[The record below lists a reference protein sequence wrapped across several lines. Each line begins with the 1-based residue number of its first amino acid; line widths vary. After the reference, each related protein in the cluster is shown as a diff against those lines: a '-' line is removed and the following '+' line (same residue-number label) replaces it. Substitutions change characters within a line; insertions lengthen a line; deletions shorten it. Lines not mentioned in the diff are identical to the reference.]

1 MSTSNASS
9 AVPNEDVM
17 GTITTK
23 NEIFREVE
31 QAFGQ
36 VPEWMRQM
44 PQEAHDG
51 FWSSMRDFQL
61 AETKIPNKYKELI
74 GLGVA
79 GATRCRYCA
88 LDHTEGARLHGA
100 TDEEIAEASAM
111 AGLTMMG
118 STYLNAA
125 MVDYETFEK
134 ELASIVAYAKAHR
147 PQPSIRQQS
156 GVERGR
162 H

>member
-1 MSTSNASS
+1 MA
-9 AVPNEDVM
+9 AL
-17 GTITTK
+17 IRK
-23 NEIFREVE
+23 NELHREIE
-31 QAFGQ
+31 QSLGL
-36 VPEWMRQM
+36 VPGWARQM
-44 PQEAHDG
+44 PDTALDG
-51 FWSSMRDFQL
+51 FWALLRDFAL

-88 LDHTEGARLHGA
+88 LYHTEGARLHGA

-125 MVDYETFEK
+125 MVDDETFER

-147 PQPSIRQQS
+147 PMAASASSP

>member
-1 MSTSNASS
+1 MA
-9 AVPNEDVM
+9 AL
-17 GTITTK
+17 IKK
-23 NEIFREVE
+23 NELHREIE
-31 QAFGQ
+31 QSLGL
-36 VPEWMRQM
+36 VPGWARQM
-44 PQEAHDG
+44 PDTALDG
-51 FWSSMRDFQL
+51 FWALLRDFAL

-88 LDHTEGARLHGA
+88 LYHTEGARLHGA

-125 MVDYETFEK
+125 MVDCETFEK
-134 ELASIVAYAKAHR
+134 ELASIVAYAKSHR
-147 PQPSIRQQS
+147 PQPSIRQPA
-156 GVERGR
+156 GIERGR

>member
-1 MSTSNASS
+1 MA
-9 AVPNEDVM
+9 AL
-17 GTITTK
+17 IKK
-23 NEIFREVE
+23 NELHREIE
-31 QAFGQ
+31 RSLGL
-36 VPEWMRQM
+36 VPGWARQM
-44 PQEAHDG
+44 PDTALDG
-51 FWSSMRDFQL
+51 FWALLRDFAL

-88 LDHTEGARLHGA
+88 LYHTEGARLHGA

-125 MVDYETFEK
+125 TVDDETFER
-134 ELASIVAYAKAHR
+134 ELASIVAYARAHMPGAASVGSPR
-147 PQPSIRQQS
+147 
-156 GVERGR
+156 VEHGR